1 LAIFHKH
8 LIVRADLENPPTCT
22 ESICEW
28 MNHLVD
34 KINMKI
40 MMGPYAAYS
49 DMIGNRGLTAVTIIE
64 TSHIVIHVWDESQPA
79 LMQLDVY
86 TCSTL
91 DPYDVMEAIQE
102 FSPVNV
108 QMKYLDREHDLTELP
123 LVA

>member
-1 LAIFHKH
+1 
-8 LIVRADLENPPTCT
+8 
-22 ESICEW
+22 
-28 MNHLVD
+28 
-34 KINMKI
+34 